1 MTSDATSTPP
11 VCGCGHEDSWHV
23 EFTGGCQALGC
34 DCTRF
39 RPRARDTRAP
49 AE

>member
-1 MTSDATSTPP
+1 MASDPVPTPP

-23 EFTGGCQALGC
+23 EFTGGCQMLGC
-34 DCTRF
+34 NCTRF
-39 RPRARDTRAP
+39 RPGGHETRPP